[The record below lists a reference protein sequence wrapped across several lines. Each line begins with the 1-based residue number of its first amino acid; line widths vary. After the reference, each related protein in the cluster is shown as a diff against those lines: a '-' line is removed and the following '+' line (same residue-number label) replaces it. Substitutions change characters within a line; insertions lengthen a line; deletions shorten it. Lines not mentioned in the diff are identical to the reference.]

1 MRQFSP
7 KFANQLIAALRQ
19 FDRVTLP
26 AAREEI
32 AYRLKLFEKAGIA
45 LDVAAEAIE
54 DSMIDT
60 FQCQIIDGLVPTIH
74 PSGDLKQV
82 MQAPWSRNASLEHTQ
97 KQGAFSG
104 DACGRP
110 QVESGS
116 GRQTDKVDLVCVEPL
131 IAPDL

>member
-32 AYRLKLFEKAGIA
+32 AYRLKLFEQAGIA
-45 LDVAAEAIE
+45 LDVAAEAID

-60 FQCQIIDGLVPTIH
+60 FQCNQIIDGFG
-74 PSGDLKQV
+74 S
-82 MQAPWSRNASLEHTQ
+82 N
-97 KQGAFSG
+97 
-104 DACGRP
+104 RP
-110 QVESGS
+110 PQ
-116 GRQTDKVDLVCVEPL
+116 R
-131 IAPDL
+131 